1 MHQVRGLISA
11 RGTKSVLTRCD
22 SPAQRRAGLHG
33 NFCCKAPPGC
43 EMDPFSLTVG
53 ILTLL
58 SAGGTIGKTLNKII
72 TLKAPDILFAL
83 NNEVVDLQIVVQDVS
98 NLLHQHS
105 EISQAAPIKSVCFAL
120 DKSKRTL
127 LELEYLI
134 AYELTTTTGKNNEL
148 RLDRSAWFRL
158 EPKVLKLKNEIRE
171 YRLRLSAA
179 LSVLSSSTSLGID
192 AQLRQLRFEVASVSL
207 NTGTARDGLISQVQ
221 DLASLVQGSLV
232 SSARQETAPGRFH
245 NEQRTAAAPNTNEG
259 PQTVLNCDSQQSS
272 PLVTDLAL
280 ARQPGPSGYNISQI
294 AKSNSFK
301 IIGKSC
307 NVNCR
312 CSCHKKGS
320 LKSPRSLTTIL
331 GSIMV
336 GYNAIPG
343 LAQRC
348 NDPSCKGQ
356 STNIT
361 YTYAFPEWFVS
372 RVVYLNFKNEQSRGP
387 ELCLRVVRVRPDNAD
402 IFLAVQDDRE
412 EVALEH
418 TKRLLLAGEASVLDV
433 KPNGNSV
440 ISVGEIHFLRSR
452 RTLIYLVDCY

>member
-1 MHQVRGLISA
+1 
-11 RGTKSVLTRCD
+11 
-22 SPAQRRAGLHG
+22 
-33 NFCCKAPPGC
+33 
-43 EMDPFSLTVG
+43 MDPFSLTVG

-58 SAGGTIGKTLNKII
+58 SAGGTISKTLNKII
-72 TLKAPDILFAL
+72 TLKAPDVLFAL

-105 EISQAAPIKSVCFAL
+105 EISQAAPLKSVCFAL
-120 DKSKRTL
+120 DKAKRTL
-127 LELEYLI
+127 LHLESLI
-134 AYELTTTTGKNNEL
+134 AYEFTKTTGKDNEL

-171 YRLRLSAA
+171 DRLRLSAA

-207 NTGTARDGLISQVQ
+207 NTGAARDDLSSRVQ
-221 DLASLVQGSLV
+221 DLASLMQGSLV
-232 SSARQETAPGRFH
+232 SSARQETAPGPFR
-245 NEQRTAAAPNTNEG
+245 NEQTTAAAPQIV
-259 PQTVLNCDSQQSS
+259 PNCDSQQSS
-272 PLVTDLAL
+272 PPTTDLAL
-280 ARQPGPSGYNISQI
+280 ARQPGASGYNASQI

-301 IIGKSC
+301 ITGKSC

-320 LKSPRSLTTIL
+320 LKSPRFLTTIL

-343 LAQRC
+343 LAPKC

-387 ELCLRVVRVRPDNAD
+387 ELCLRVVRMRPDHAD
-402 IFLAVQDDRE
+402 IFFALQDARE

-418 TKRLLLAGEASVLDV
+418 TKRLLLAGEGSVLDV
-433 KPNGNSV
+433 NPNGDNGLL
-440 ISVGEIHFLRSR
+440 VGEIHFLRSR
-452 RTLIYLVDCY
+452 RTLIYLVDGY

>member
-1 MHQVRGLISA
+1 
-11 RGTKSVLTRCD
+11 
-22 SPAQRRAGLHG
+22 
-33 NFCCKAPPGC
+33 
-43 EMDPFSLTVG
+43 MDPFSMTVG

-58 SAGGTIGKTLNKII
+58 SAGGTIGKTLNKVIK
-72 TLKAPDILFAL
+72 LKAPDVLFAL
-83 NNEVVDLQIVVQDVS
+83 NNEVVDLQIVVQDVN

-105 EISQAAPIKSVCFAL
+105 EISQAAPIKSICFAL
-120 DKSKRTL
+120 DKSERTL
-127 LELEYLI
+127 SDLESLI
-134 AYELTTTTGKNNEL
+134 AYDLTTTTGKDNEL

-171 YRLRLSAA
+171 DRVRLSAA
-179 LSVLSSSTSLGID
+179 LNVLSSSTSLGID
-192 AQLRQLRFEVASVSL
+192 AQIRQLRFEVASVSL
-207 NTGTARDGLISQVQ
+207 NTGAARNELISQVQ

-245 NEQRTAAAPNTNEG
+245 NEQRTAAAPNINEG
-259 PQTVLNCDSQQSS
+259 PQTVPNCDLQQSS
-272 PLVTDLAL
+272 PPATDLAL
-280 ARQPGPSGYNISQI
+280 ARQPGPSGYDASQI

-301 IIGKSC
+301 ITGKSC

-320 LKSPRSLTTIL
+320 LKSPRFLTTIL

-343 LAQRC
+343 LAPKC

-361 YTYAFPEWFVS
+361 YTYAFPDWFVS

-387 ELCLRVVRVRPDNAD
+387 ELCLRVVRVRPYGAN
-402 IFLAVQDDRE
+402 IFLAMQDDRK
-412 EVALEH
+412 EVALQH

-433 KPNGNSV
+433 NLDGESLLL
-440 ISVGEIHFLRSR
+440 VG
-452 RTLIYLVDCY
+452 